1 MEPPLLADFDNK
13 HNIPTQN
20 SVICL
25 TGKTKHHTMEDALST
40 GSNDTLHS
48 IPTYRISHPAG
59 YIQDPFPPGPNPV
72 LCEGPICLS
81 QVSNGWSSAF
91 KSFFVDDLNA

>member
-59 YIQDPFPPGPNPV
+59 YIQDPFPPVPIQSCVKDPSACHKCPMVGAV
-72 LCEGPICLS
+72 LLK
-81 QVSNGWSSAF
+81 AF
-91 KSFFVDDLNA
+91 LWMI